1 MTPDTLN
8 FNGDVTTFLGFVGI
22 LSTLLIIVTA
32 FRRFYSSPYNVR
44 VTSKKTEEKK
54 STGFLGLF
62 KGGKDKEKKSKQFIA
77 PMQRLI

>member
-8 FNGDVTTFLGFVGI
+8 FNGDATTFLGFVGI

-54 STGFLGLF
+54 FDHL
-62 KGGKDKEKKSKQFIA
+62 
-77 PMQRLI
+77 PMDEC